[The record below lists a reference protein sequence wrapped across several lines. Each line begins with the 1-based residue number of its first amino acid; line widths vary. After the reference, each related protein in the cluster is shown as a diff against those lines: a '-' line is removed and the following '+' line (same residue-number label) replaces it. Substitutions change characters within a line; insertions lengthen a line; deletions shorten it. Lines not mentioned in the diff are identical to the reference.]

1 MCKKVGLL
9 YRYFIPHSFL
19 CLQKNVL
26 LSLEKTLL
34 QSFFCLKTEALHSK
48 MLYTCRQTPSIGGPE
63 VGLHLLDEFCELV
76 GHLHPVLTG
85 GDEGRQQQPGLAG
98 VRGIFDEGRLQRLQ

>member
-1 MCKKVGLL
+1 M
-9 YRYFIPHSFL
+9 
-19 CLQKNVL
+19 L
-26 LSLEKTLL
+26 LSLEKPYYKVVLVYKPRLYIPRCCTPVDR
-34 QSFFCLKTEALHSK
+34 LHP
-48 MLYTCRQTPSIGGPE
+48 LVYLVVR
-63 VGLHLLDEFCELV
+63 LHLLDEFCELV